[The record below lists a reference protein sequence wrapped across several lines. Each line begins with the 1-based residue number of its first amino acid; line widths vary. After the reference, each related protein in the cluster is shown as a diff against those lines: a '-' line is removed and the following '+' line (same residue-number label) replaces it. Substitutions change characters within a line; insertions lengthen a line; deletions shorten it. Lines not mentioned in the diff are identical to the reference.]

1 MSSEPCIELHPGT
14 PWASCNELNRLLRQ
28 QGLCLAVAEAAIL
41 DQICQ
46 AIALPPE
53 EEQRLAELYLSNQG
67 VDSEQERQAWL
78 QRKGWQENDLI
89 YFASKRHRLELFK
102 QRVFEQEVEI
112 RFLERKLDLD
122 QVTYSLLRVEDQLL
136 AEELYH
142 RLADDG
148 ADWAELAQAHSQGPE
163 RGSGGR
169 IGPVPLTQAHPAVS
183 ERLRTN
189 PIGEVIGPFWL
200 VNIWVL
206 LRLEAWDPAPLDE
219 LMRQQLR
226 EELFEQWLE
235 ERSLRLLAGD
245 DAGPLPEH
253 LLEP

>member
-1 MSSEPCIELHPGT
+1 MSGEPCIELHPGT
-14 PWASCNELNRLLRQ
+14 PWATCSELNRLLRQ
-28 QGLCLAVAEAAIL
+28 QGLCLAVAEAAIF

-46 AIALPPE
+46 AITLPPE
-53 EEQRLAELYLSNQG
+53 EEQRLAELYLSNHG
-67 VDSEQERQAWL
+67 VDREPERQAWL
-78 QRKGWQENDLI
+78 QRKGWAEADLL
-89 YFASKRHRLELFK
+89 YFASKRQRLELFK
-102 QRVFEQEVEI
+102 QRVFDQEVEI

-136 AEELYH
+136 AEELYL

-148 ADWAELAQAHSQGPE
+148 ADWAELAATHSQGPE
-163 RGSGGR
+163 RDTGGR

-183 ERLRTN
+183 ERLRTST
-189 PIGEVIGPFWL
+189 IGEVIGPFWL

-206 LRLEAWDPAPLDE
+206 LRLESWNPAPLDE

-226 EELFEQWLE
+226 DELFEQWLE
-235 ERSLRLLAGD
+235 EGSLRLLAGEP
-245 DAGPLPEH
+245 ARPLPQH

>member
-14 PWASCNELNRLLRQ
+14 PWASCSELNRLLRQ

-46 AIALPPE
+46 AIALPLE
-53 EEQRLAELYLSNQG
+53 EEERLSELYLSNQG
-67 VDSEQERQAWL
+67 VDGEPERQAWL
-78 QRKGWQENDLI
+78 ERKGWQEDDLL
-89 YFASKRHRLELFK
+89 YFATKRQKLEVFK

-122 QVTYSLLRVEDQLL
+122 QVIYSLLRVDDQLL

-148 ADWAELAQAHSQGPE
+148 ASWGELAQAHSQGPE
-163 RGSGGR
+163 RNSGGR
-169 IGPVPLTQAHPAVS
+169 IGPVALTQAHPAVA
-183 ERLRTN
+183 ERLRTSQV
-189 PIGEVIGPFWL
+189 GQVIGPFWL

-206 LRLEAWDPAPLDE
+206 LRLEVWEPAPLDD
-219 LMRQQLR
+219 LLRQQLR
-226 EELFEQWLE
+226 DELFELWLE
-235 ERSLRLLAGD
+235 ERSLRLLAGEP
-245 DAGPLPEH
+245 APPLPQH
-253 LLEP
+253 LLEN